1 MYSVSS
7 GQAVKSPTR
16 HLDSLPALARWKAND
31 DDDDDDDC
39 DQDDDDDYCDCD
51 HDEDGYCDDN
61 DDNCNVSI
69 ALLHPPTGVLEVAV
83 I

>member
-1 MYSVSS
+1 MSS

-31 DDDDDDDC
+31 DDDC
-39 DQDDDDDYCDCD
+39 DQDDNDDDDDDDYCDCD
-51 HDEDGYCDDN
+51 HDEDGYCDGN

-69 ALLHPPTGVLEVAV
+69 ALLHPPMGVLEVAV

>member
-1 MYSVSS
+1 MSS

-31 DDDDDDDC
+31 DDDDDNDC
-39 DQDDDDDYCDCD
+39 DQ
-51 HDEDGYCDDN
+51 DEDGYCDGN